1 MNSSLLFIPWK
12 KLERHRGQ
20 LVGSE
25 LSLNRFLR
33 QTVEDHVSKIIEEL
47 YSDPR
52 LRQAFGL
59 RGLIRFENHSNTLSP
74 EWKLEERMQNI
85 DIRGRPRRS
94 PRPAAREQSEP
105 STIMT
110 RGRRT

>member
-1 MNSSLLFIPWK
+1 
-12 KLERHRGQ
+12 
-20 LVGSE
+20 
-25 LSLNRFLR
+25 
-33 QTVEDHVSKIIEEL
+33 VEDHVSKIIEEL